1 MFPITVDWS
10 AEKIPVE
17 LPKWRTWTRTRR
29 KVRATAR
36 SGKTVD
42 HIEPFAE
49 EYEPGSENRR
59 YPRLACGGIA
69 NVRVIP
75 DGAKETGCLLDLSK
89 RGCCFLADQLLRGHE
104 GSTVEVHL
112 KVKGIDLRVSGVIRH
127 VHKGVRAGIEFV
139 AISERKSEQV
149 DELIGEL
156 VEMDKQTAH
165 LRGENP
171 PPRAKEYVSLAESM
185 QKEQTIAS
193 PVYRNLV
200 RFYRG

>member
-1 MFPITVDWS
+1 
-10 AEKIPVE
+10 
-17 LPKWRTWTRTRR
+17 
-29 KVRATAR
+29 
-36 SGKTVD
+36 VD
-42 HIEPFAE
+42 HLEWDAE

-59 YPRLACGGIA
+59 YPRLACGGVV
-69 NVRVIP
+69 NVRIIP
-75 DGAKETGCLLDLSK
+75 DGANETGCLLDLSR

-149 DELIGEL
+149 DELMGEL
-156 VEMDKQTAH
+156 VEMDKQSAH

-185 QKEQTIAS
+185 QKEQTIES
-193 PVYRNLV
+193 PVHRNLL